1 MKEFRFALKQ
11 TLPIFLTYLFIGIAF
26 GMLMADAGYSAI
38 WSLLSAVFVYA
49 GSLQIVMVS
58 LLQAGAPLITVV
70 IMTFFINARHIFY
83 GVAFIERFRKMGWKY
98 PYMVLS
104 LTDETY
110 SVLCSVKYDEGL
122 DCEKADFFIALL
134 NHSYW
139 IFGCFIGGCMGKF
152 FPWDMTG
159 IDFSA
164 TAFFI
169 VVVVNQWQ
177 QCKSKLPAITGLV
190 CALLFYLILGPDNFL
205 IPALSV
211 SIVVLVILKDRILRE
226 QELGYGK

>member
-177 QCKSKLPAITGLV
+177 QYKSKLPAITGLV